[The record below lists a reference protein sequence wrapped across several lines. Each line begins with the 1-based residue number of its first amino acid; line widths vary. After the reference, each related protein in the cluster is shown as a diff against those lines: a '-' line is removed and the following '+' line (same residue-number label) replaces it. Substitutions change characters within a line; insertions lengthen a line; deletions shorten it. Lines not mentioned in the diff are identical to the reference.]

1 VLKEF
6 ETVNAS
12 VPAADKVRL
21 DQHLSMIREVE
32 RGLQAGGAGGPV
44 SCDQAAGITPIAD
57 HLLHTNFPA
66 VGKQQADLL
75 VLALACGLTR
85 VASLQYSYARSIERL
100 EWVSTQGCG
109 PCGTI
114 ELDHHTISHTEDSMS
129 NAQMAVMNRWYAE
142 QVAYLVG
149 RLDAV
154 NEGSSTLLDNSLAFW
169 CSEVSYAATH
179 TFKNIRAFLF
189 GTAGGKIKTG
199 KHLDFAGAAH
209 NKLHVTFL
217 NAMGVPATSFG
228 DSGFGN
234 GPLSG
239 ILV

>member
-1 VLKEF
+1 M
-6 ETVNAS
+6 N
-12 VPAADKVRL
+12 
-21 DQHLSMIREVE
+21 
-32 RGLQAGGAGGPV
+32 
-44 SCDQAAGITPIAD
+44 
-57 HLLHTNFPA
+57 
-66 VGKQQADLL
+66 
-75 VLALACGLTR
+75 
-85 VASLQYSYARSIERL
+85 
-100 EWVSTQGCG
+100 
-109 PCGTI
+109 CGTI

-154 NEGSSTLLDNSLAFW
+154 NEGSTTLLDNSLAFW

-199 KHLDFAGAAH
+199 QHLDFARAAH

-228 DSGFGN
+228 DSGFGD
-234 GPLSG
+234 GPLPG